1 MGLLN
6 SAYITL
12 LPKVENVSHVK
23 DFRPIRLMHSFAKI
37 VTKLLANRLASRLQ
51 LMVSPNQ
58 TAFIKKRFILDNFIL
73 VQQTTKFLHQQR
85 EACILFKLDISKA
98 FNSVPWAFILEVLRK
113 TVQPNNLGVPNIQLQ
128 L

>member
-23 DFRPIRLMHSFAKI
+23 DFRPIRLMHSFVKI

-58 TAFIKKRFILDNFIL
+58 TAFIKKM
-73 VQQTTKFLHQQR
+73 VHT
-85 EACILFKLDISKA
+85 
-98 FNSVPWAFILEVLRK
+98 
-113 TVQPNNLGVPNIQLQ
+113 
-128 L
+128 